1 MAHSREVVEL
11 LLGLLC
17 LGGAGLVLVAGFWL
31 RFRAV
36 NAMALVLSGVA
47 ALLFRLLSHSPKL
60 HTVGLVLCAVSIALG
75 VITAWRASRA
85 AGSAEPAVPTPSHE
99 DGNRLRLR
107 RRKRR
112 SNVK

>member
-17 LGGAGLVLVAGFWL
+17 LGGAGLILVAGVWL

-36 NAMALVLSGVA
+36 NVTALVLSGVA
-47 ALLFRLLSHSPKL
+47 ALLFRLLSHTAKL
-60 HTVGLVLCAVSIALG
+60 HTVGLVLCVAAIVLG
-75 VITAWRASRA
+75 VIAAWRTMRSG
-85 AGSAEPAVPTPSHE
+85 GSVEPEKSQE

-112 SNVK
+112 PDSE